1 MRWLLLALAAVL
13 AASAQVQA
21 QGQVQTPAPGPAP
34 GPPRI
39 VGGAGAGCIA
49 GAVELPPT
57 GPGFETIRMS
67 RSTFWGHPNT
77 VAGLQ
82 LLAARARAAGLPSL
96 YVNDLSLPRGGPMLG
111 THASHMNGLDA
122 DVWLDVGPKPAL
134 TRAERDAVEPK
145 SLVSA
150 DRRGVDPDRWR
161 PAHLTLIRLAAGLTG
176 IDRIL
181 VNPAIKQQLCRDA
194 AGDRGWLQVVRPWY
208 GHGAHMHLHLRCP
221 AGQAECRDAAPP
233 PPGDGCDASL
243 QWWFDQLDLPPR
255 PPSPPP
261 PPPPLPP
268 ACGDILGAATSR

>member
-161 PAHLTLIRLAAGLTG
+161 PAHLTLIRLAAGLPG

-194 AGDRGWLQVVRPWY
+194 AGDRGWLHPELPAAALRPEVAELAGEQHDAYVSSNRTCEIGLSRESGQDYRSVVHLLEEATRP
-208 GHGAHMHLHLRCP
+208 GGA
-221 AGQAECRDAAPP
+221 
-233 PPGDGCDASL
+233 
-243 QWWFDQLDLPPR
+243 PR
-255 PPSPPP
+255 P
-261 PPPPLPP
+261 
-268 ACGDILGAATSR
+268 

>member
-82 LLAARARAAGLPSL
+82 LLAARARAAPASIA
-96 YVNDLSLPRGGPMLG
+96 PARG
-111 THASHMNGLDA
+111 
-122 DVWLDVGPKPAL
+122 
-134 TRAERDAVEPK
+134 E
-145 SLVSA
+145 
-150 DRRGVDPDRWR
+150 
-161 PAHLTLIRLAAGLTG
+161 
-176 IDRIL
+176 
-181 VNPAIKQQLCRDA
+181 
-194 AGDRGWLQVVRPWY
+194 
-208 GHGAHMHLHLRCP
+208 
-221 AGQAECRDAAPP
+221 APP
-233 PPGDGCDASL
+233 CRSAWS
-243 QWWFDQLDLPPR
+243 R
-255 PPSPPP
+255 V
-261 PPPPLPP
+261 
-268 ACGDILGAATSR
+268 ARTNAAI